1 MSVPSRNIPAPHFRL
16 HSEAA
21 ALAHAGDE
29 PSGRWRFVLRSA
41 DGRTCLEAE
50 DDEPEGS
57 AERLELLAI
66 VRGLES
72 LDEPARV
79 TLVSAGR
86 SISRGIRYG
95 VAQWRENDWQWE
107 RYGKLTP
114 VKNCD
119 LWRRID
125 RAMAIHDVV
134 CRDLP
139 AASDDLA
146 DRSPGHLLGGSAPR
160 EEFISRSRPA
170 ERVPRPTVSGRRLR
184 FDQAPRR
191 AAFQSPPR
199 PLIQFLTKSV
209 AALAR
214 LLRPIFRSHLV
225 FDQPT

>member
-1 MSVPSRNIPAPHFRL
+1 MSVPTPHFRL
-16 HSEAA
+16 VSEATA
-21 ALAHAGDE
+21 YAEAGVE
-29 PSGRWRFVLRSA
+29 PLGRWRFALQGP
-41 DGRTCLEAE
+41 DGQTHLEAE
-50 DDEPEGS
+50 DDEPES
-57 AERLELLAI
+57 STERLQLLAI

-86 SISRGIRYG
+86 SISRGVRYG

-114 VKNCD
+114 VKNGD

-146 DRSPGHLLGGSAPR
+146 EPPDSLRPAADVRIIHRSHGGRKLRMDPGSGAARSP
-160 EEFISRSRPA
+160 RPA
-170 ERVPRPTVSGRRLR
+170 WSGTR
-184 FDQAPRR
+184 
-191 AAFQSPPR
+191 PPR
-199 PLIQFLTKSV
+199 PSLLT
-209 AALAR
+209 LAR
-214 LLRPIFRSHLV
+214 SLVDRLRQLIGLSPSTTLNHL
-225 FDQPT
+225 T